1 MKIVEV
7 GPRDGLQNET
17 APIPTEVKIAFID
30 ALSKTGVGEIEVSA
44 FVSPRWVPQLS
55 DAREVFGRIDRRE
68 GVVYSALVPNEKG
81 LEGAIAARA
90 DKVSIFT
97 AASETFNRKNINASI
112 AESFRRFKPV
122 VAGAQRAGLPVRG
135 YVSTAFW
142 CAFEGRIPPQAAIA
156 VAERLFEIGVSEVSI
171 SDTIGKAS
179 PDEVKRLLDLL
190 LSRVSP
196 DRVAVHFHDTYG
208 RGCENVVAAWSRGI
222 RIFDASVGGLGG
234 CPFAPGATGNVATE
248 AVVAA
253 LESQGETVGVDRRIL
268 AQARHLLDPFLIPER
283 RSLPR
288 CDSPACAACE
298 FADQKGCSAGPRS
311 RGQLSSRGP
320 DGSRRCSAARAMR

>member
-17 APIPTEVKIAFID
+17 APIPTDAKIAFID

-68 GVVYSALVPNEKG
+68 GVVYSALLPNEKG

-190 LSRVSP
+190 LPKVSP

-248 AVVAA
+248 AVVAV